1 MCNMRNSDI
10 IRGYVLHLTSGGR
23 SRGTISLRRS
33 HVVRALEWVGIELSD
48 VTTADLEGWLAGQD
62 WGAAARASARA
73 SLRSFFGWAVRE
85 GHCYHNPASDLLP
98 IARPRAVPRPIPDA
112 LVMDSI
118 RGSTSDIQ
126 LAIEVMACCGL
137 RRAEVARLRGSDAMP
152 VGQGWVIRVTGK
164 GGNVR
169 TVPAPVGLA
178 RRIAEHSGYV
188 FPGGDNGHIS
198 PGWLGKRV
206 NRALP
211 PGWTAHKLRHRFAT
225 VAYSAERDLR
235 AVQELLGHA
244 SPATTQVYA
253 AVAADHLNHAAAAA
267 WRIAC

>member
-1 MCNMRNSDI
+1 MRNSDI
-10 IRGYVLHLTSGGR
+10 VRGYVLHLTSGGR

-33 HVVRALEWVGIELSD
+33 HVVRVLEYVGCPVGEITTSGLESWLSS
-48 VTTADLEGWLAGQD
+48 GD
-62 WGAAARASARA
+62 WGPAARASARA
-73 SLRSFFGWAVRE
+73 SLRSFFEWATRE
-85 GHCYHNPASDLLP
+85 GHCAHNPAAGLLP
-98 IARPRAVPRPIPDA
+98 VARPRAVPRPIPDA
-112 LVMDSI
+112 LVMDSL
-118 RGSTSDIQ
+118 RGAASDIQ

-137 RRAEVARLRGSDAMP
+137 RRAEVSRLRGIDAVP

-164 GGNVR
+164 GGHMR
-169 TVPAPVGLA
+169 SVPAPPGLA
-178 RRIAEHSGYV
+178 RRIAAHSGYV
-188 FPGGDNGHIS
+188 FPGSDNGHVS
-198 PGWLGKRV
+198 PGWLGKRI

-253 AVAADHLNHAAAAA
+253 AVAADHLNQAAAAA